1 MPLSTPRDHVVED
14 HDQTAQIPCYARVG
28 IRIPRF
34 LPPGIVVNPGGL
46 ASWFVC
52 QRGGFIGAGRVE
64 KRYKKYMSYI
74 IKIKWTIQKKKE
86 IKRESPLNWRILTTG
101 FWVEE

>member
-1 MPLSTPRDHVVED
+1 MPRSTPRDHVIED

-46 ASWFVC
+46 ASWLVC
-52 QRGGFIGAGRVE
+52 QRGGFICAGRVE

-74 IKIKWTIQKKKE
+74 IKINGQFKKKK
-86 IKRESPLNWRILTTG
+86 KRSKEKVR
-101 FWVEE
+101 